1 MCINHIS
8 SVPYTKHVLNTIVVI
23 SNNTKNK
30 IINNIYFKQFVV
42 TT

>member
-8 SVPYTKHVLNTIVVI
+8 RVPYTKYVLNTIVVI
-23 SNNTKNK
+23 SNNNKNK